1 MSRSVNRACA
11 ALLALFLAGVLP
23 FAARAQSS
31 PPASSG
37 SEAAGEAAARLEAL
51 EKKVQQLMAEVEA
64 LRKSSQAPQGSQ
76 IAALEKQIE
85 ALTREI
91 EALKLGEAAAPTA
104 GPSRYGFG
112 PAASKVYQ
120 VRQGVSL
127 GGYGEMAYL
136 DSAGKSDAGTAS
148 GEADRLD
155 MLRAV
160 FYFGYKWNDK
170 ILFNSEIEYEH
181 ATTGEGDEEKG
192 EVSVEFAYLD
202 FMFKKGFNARAGLL
216 LLPVGI
222 LNEKHE
228 PTTFP
233 GVLRPRVETLI
244 LPTTWR
250 ENGAGV
256 FGESK
261 WLAYRAYVVAGL
273 DALGFTAEEGIR
285 EGRQSGSN
293 SLANNFG
300 FTGRLDLIGVQGLLA
315 GISGYTGDSGQGQIP
330 ASARVTLVDVH
341 AQYQWRGF
349 EGRGLWTRGSIGDSA
364 QIDQALGILP
374 GSDESVGE
382 GLKGWYLQAE
392 WDILSLRKMSRQSL
406 APFIRYEALDTQDGV
421 PSGFVE
427 NPAFQ
432 QRIRTVGLT
441 WKPIS
446 QVVFKADYQD
456 VDNGAGT
463 GVDGLQLGLGWIF

>member
-11 ALLALFLAGVLP
+11 ALLALFLAAVQP

-31 PPASSG
+31 PPASST
-37 SEAAGEAAARLEAL
+37 SEAASESAARLEAL
-51 EKKVQQLMAEVEA
+51 EKKVQQLMTEVEA
-64 LRKSSQAPQGSQ
+64 LRKSSQAPESSQ
-76 IAALEKQIE
+76 IAVLEKQIE

-91 EALKLGEAAAPTA
+91 EALKIGEAAAPPA
-104 GPSRYGFG
+104 GPSINGFG

-120 VRQGVSL
+120 VKEGVSL

-136 DSAGKSDAGTAS
+136 DFAGKNDAGAAS

-293 SLANNFG
+293 SLANNFAL
-300 FTGRLDLIGVQGLLA
+300 TGRLDLIGVQGLLA

-330 ASARVTLVDVH
+330 ASARVTLYDVH

-349 EGRGLWTRGSIGDSA
+349 EGRGLWTRGTIGDA
-364 QIDQALGILP
+364 AAIDQALGILP

-392 WDILSLRKMSRQSL
+392 WDILSLRKMRRQSL
-406 APFIRYEALDTQDGV
+406 APFFRYEALDTQDGV

-441 WKPIS
+441 WKPIP
-446 QVVFKADYQD
+446 QVVLKADYQD

-463 GVDGLQLGLGWIF
+463 GVDALQLGLGWIF